1 MVIERCA
8 NEFIIRMPII
18 PQIERIQEF
27 VDYFRY
33 IELTSGYNVP
43 QTEVD
48 ALAREINKNWHTEY
62 ENRS

>member
-1 MVIERCA
+1 
-8 NEFIIRMPII
+8 
-18 PQIERIQEF
+18 

-43 QTEVD
+43 QAEVD
-48 ALAREINKNWHTEY
+48 ALAREINKNWHIEY